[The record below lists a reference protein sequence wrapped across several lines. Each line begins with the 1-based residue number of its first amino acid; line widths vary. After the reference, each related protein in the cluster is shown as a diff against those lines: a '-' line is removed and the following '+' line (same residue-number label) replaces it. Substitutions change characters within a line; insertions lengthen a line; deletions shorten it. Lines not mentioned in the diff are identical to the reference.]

1 MKNRIL
7 FSIVLTVFS
16 VVFTVSAKQEKYT
29 KHTVANGET
38 INTIA
43 QRYKVTPYDI
53 YSLNPDSQ
61 NGIQLNS
68 VLLIPASTS
77 VVVLHASQS
86 AKQSSN
92 PSTHLVQ
99 PKETLYSISKQYGVT
114 IDALKAANGD
124 LLNNGLKI
132 GQNIKIPSG
141 NGQAVAASKPA
152 EPSKV
157 VTPAA
162 SKPAASKPT
171 VVKATPK
178 TETPKGETTYHI
190 IEPKET
196 KYGISKKYGMT
207 IPELERLNP
216 QIVSEFP
223 IGFKLVVS
231 GNAVN
236 QSVVETATRG
246 GAESSVAKPAVE
258 VTKPVAETQKP
269 AVETPTATTPETS
282 STKKYLEEYVVK
294 PKETIPSIANDY
306 GMSEQELISL
316 NPELKRGIKLGM
328 ILRVPKGQRKEPVKK
343 EQGNLLKTIN
353 TNARK
358 QLALLLPF
366 NITKLESDTINSTQ
380 ARLKKDK
387 FLNLTLD
394 FYSGAL
400 MAIDS
405 AKVLG
410 MNVDIKILD
419 SQETKNSSNVA
430 ALVQQN
436 NLQSMD
442 AIVGPFYQ
450 SNVEKLAEL
459 VEPTKTPV
467 ISPLSKEDGKKYSNL
482 YQSMPLPDVL
492 RSSIFNF
499 MKAKGGNIIAVI
511 DNKKGS
517 VKQYIQSFQPDV
529 KIVGL
534 SEKGSFV
541 ADSLKATFQKDKLN
555 YVVLASESTG
565 MILATTNAMLAAQKD
580 YQVQLVILEQ
590 NDTFDFEEISLT
602 RLTKLKLLYPS
613 LSRPN
618 ETDEANQFDAKYK
631 KINKIIPNQ
640 YAIRGFD
647 VTFDTLLRL
656 AQDKTFEE
664 TVQSSPSEQIENK
677 FDYVQ
682 NATYGY
688 SNNGI
693 YILYYD
699 TDLTIKEAL

>member
-1 MKNRIL
+1 MKNRVL
-7 FSIVLTVFS
+7 FSIFITIFS
-16 VVFTVSAKQEKYT
+16 FVYTVSAKQEKYT
-29 KHTVANGET
+29 KHTVAKGET
-38 INTIA
+38 INMIA
-43 QRYKVTPYDI
+43 QKYKVTPYDI

-61 NGIQLNS
+61 NGIQQNS
-68 VLLIPASTS
+68 VLLIPTSAS
-77 VVVLHASQS
+77 VVVINSSQNEPLNNNTDS
-86 AKQSSN
+86 
-92 PSTHLVQ
+92 HLVQ

-114 IDALKAANGD
+114 IDALKTANGD

-132 GQNIKIPSG
+132 GLNIKIPKSG
-141 NGQAVAASKPA
+141 SVQNGAVSKPEEINKVIAPVESKPA
-152 EPSKV
+152 M
-157 VTPAA
+157 
-162 SKPAASKPT
+162 
-171 VVKATPK
+171 VKATPK
-178 TETPKGETTYHI
+178 EETTYHI

-207 IPELERLNP
+207 ILELERLNP

-231 GNAVN
+231 GNAIN
-236 QSVVETATRG
+236 QAVIGTANRGSVGTS
-246 GAESSVAKPAVE
+246 ESELAKQSSEAKPS
-258 VTKPVAETQKP
+258 AEKS
-269 AVETPTATTPETS
+269 TAEKT

-294 PKETIPSIANDY
+294 PKETIYSIANDY
-306 GMSEQELISL
+306 GISEQELISL
-316 NPELKRGIKLGM
+316 NPELKRGIKQGM

-366 NITKLESDTINSTQ
+366 NISKIESDTINSTQ

-430 ALVQQN
+430 TLVQQN
-436 NLQSMD
+436 NLQNMD

-450 SNVEKLAEL
+450 SNIEKLAEL
-459 VEPTKTPV
+459 LEPTKTPV
-467 ISPLSKEDGKKYSNL
+467 ISPLSKEIGKKYTNL
-482 YQSMPLPDVL
+482 YQSMPSAEFL
-492 RSSIFNF
+492 RNSIFDF
-499 MKAKGGNIIAVI
+499 MKAKNGNIIAVI
-511 DNKKGS
+511 DTKKGS
-517 VKQYIQSFQPDV
+517 VKQYIQEMQPNV
-529 KIVGL
+529 RIAGL
-534 SEKGSFV
+534 SEKGTFV
-541 ADSLKATFQKDKLN
+541 ADSLKVLFQKDKLN

-618 ETDEANQFDAKYK
+618 ESDEANQFDVKYK
-631 KINKIIPNQ
+631 KVNKIIPNQ
-640 YAIRGFD
+640 FAIRGFD

-656 AQDKTFEE
+656 SQDNTFEE
-664 TVQSSPSEQIENK
+664 TIQSSPSEQIENK

-688 SNNGI
+688 TNNGI

>member
-1 MKNRIL
+1 MKNRVL
-7 FSIVLTVFS
+7 FSIFITIFS
-16 VVFTVSAKQEKYT
+16 FVYTVSAKQEKYT
-29 KHTVANGET
+29 KHTVAKGET
-38 INTIA
+38 INMIA
-43 QRYKVTPYDI
+43 QKYKVTPYDI

-68 VLLIPASTS
+68 VLLIPTS
-77 VVVLHASQS
+77 ALAVVINSSQNTTQNNNNNTIS
-86 AKQSSN
+86 
-92 PSTHLVQ
+92 HLVQ
-99 PKETLYSISKQYGVT
+99 SKETLYSISKKYGVT
-114 IDALKAANGD
+114 IDALKTANGD

-132 GQNIKIPSG
+132 GLNIKIPKSDSLQ
-141 NGQAVAASKPA
+141 NGAVSKPEEINKVIAPVVSKPA
-152 EPSKV
+152 V
-157 VTPAA
+157 VQ
-162 SKPAASKPT
+162 
-171 VVKATPK
+171 ATPEGK
-178 TETPKGETTYHI
+178 TTYHI

-207 IPELERLNP
+207 VLELEHLNP

-231 GNAVN
+231 GNVINQAVI
-236 QSVVETATRG
+236 ETANRG
-246 GAESSVAKPAVE
+246 SAGTSESELAKQSSVAKPA
-258 VTKPVAETQKP
+258 AEKS
-269 AVETPTATTPETS
+269 TPEKT

-294 PKETIPSIANDY
+294 PKETIYGIANDY
-306 GMSEQELISL
+306 GISEQELISL

-328 ILRVPKGQRKEPVKK
+328 ILRLPKGQRKEPVKK

-366 NITKLESDTINSTQ
+366 NISKIESDTINSTQ

-394 FYSGAL
+394 FYSGVL

-430 ALVQQN
+430 TLVQQN
-436 NLQSMD
+436 NLQNMD

-459 VEPTKTPV
+459 LEPTKTPV
-467 ISPLSKEDGKKYSNL
+467 ISPLSKEIGKKYTNL
-482 YQSMPLPDVL
+482 YQSMPSAEFL
-492 RSSIFNF
+492 RNSIFDF
-499 MKAKGGNIIAVI
+499 MKAKNGNIIAVV
-511 DNKKGS
+511 DTKKGS
-517 VKQYIQSFQPDV
+517 VKQYIQEMQPNV
-529 KIVGL
+529 RIAGL
-534 SEKGSFV
+534 SEKGTFV
-541 ADSLKATFQKDKLN
+541 ADSLKVLFQKDKLN

-618 ETDEANQFDAKYK
+618 ESDEANLFDVKYK
-631 KINKIIPNQ
+631 KVNKIIPNQ

-656 AQDKTFEE
+656 SQDITFEE
-664 TVQSSPSEQIENK
+664 TIQTSPSEQIENK
-677 FDYVQ
+677 FNYVQ

-688 SNNGI
+688 TNNGI

>member
-1 MKNRIL
+1 MKNRVL
-7 FSIVLTVFS
+7 FSIFITIFS
-16 VVFTVSAKQEKYT
+16 FVYTVSAKQEKYT
-29 KHTVANGET
+29 KHTVAKGET
-38 INTIA
+38 INMIA
-43 QRYKVTPYDI
+43 QKYKVTPYDI
-53 YSLNPDSQ
+53 YSLNPNSQ
-61 NGIQLNS
+61 NGIQQNS
-68 VLLIPASTS
+68 VLLIPTSAS
-77 VVVLHASQS
+77 VVVINSSQNAPLNNNTDS
-86 AKQSSN
+86 
-92 PSTHLVQ
+92 HLVQ

-114 IDALKAANGD
+114 IDALKTANGD

-132 GQNIKIPSG
+132 GLNIKIPKSVG
-141 NGQAVAASKPA
+141 VQNVAFSKPEEINKVIAPVESKPA
-152 EPSKV
+152 V
-157 VTPAA
+157 VN
-162 SKPAASKPT
+162 
-171 VVKATPK
+171 ATA
-178 TETPKGETTYHI
+178 KGETTYHI

-207 IPELERLNP
+207 ILELERLNP

-231 GNAVN
+231 GNAIN
-236 QSVVETATRG
+236 QAVIETATRRSAG
-246 GAESSVAKPAVE
+246 NSESELAKQSSVAKPS
-258 VTKPVAETQKP
+258 AEKSIAEKT
-269 AVETPTATTPETS
+269 

-294 PKETIPSIANDY
+294 PKETIYSIANDY
-306 GMSEQELISL
+306 GISEQELISL
-316 NPELKRGIKLGM
+316 NPELKRGIKQGM

-366 NITKLESDTINSTQ
+366 NISKIESDTINSTQ

-430 ALVQQN
+430 NLVQQN
-436 NLQSMD
+436 NLQNMD

-459 VEPTKTPV
+459 LEPTKTPV
-467 ISPLSKEDGKKYSNL
+467 ISPLSKEIGKKYTNL
-482 YQSMPLPDVL
+482 YQSMPSAEFL
-492 RSSIFNF
+492 RNSIFDF
-499 MKAKGGNIIAVI
+499 MKAKNGNIIAVV
-511 DNKKGS
+511 DTKKGS
-517 VKQYIQSFQPDV
+517 VKQYIQEMQPNV
-529 KIVGL
+529 RIAGL
-534 SEKGSFV
+534 SEKGTFV
-541 ADSLKATFQKDKLN
+541 ADSLKVLFQKDKLN

-565 MILATTNAMLAAQKD
+565 MILAATNAMLAAQKD

-618 ETDEANQFDAKYK
+618 ESDEANQFDVKYK
-631 KINKIIPNQ
+631 KVNKIIPNQ

-647 VTFDTLLRL
+647 VMFDTLLRL
-656 AQDKTFEE
+656 SQDNTFEE
-664 TVQSSPSEQIENK
+664 TIQSSPSEQIENK

-688 SNNGI
+688 TNNGI

>member
-1 MKNRIL
+1 MKNRVL
-7 FSIVLTVFS
+7 FSIFITIFS
-16 VVFTVSAKQEKYT
+16 FVFTVSAKQEKYT
-29 KHTVANGET
+29 KHTVAIGET
-38 INTIA
+38 INMIA
-43 QRYKVTPYDI
+43 QKYKVTPYDI

-61 NGIQLNS
+61 NGIQQNS
-68 VLLIPASTS
+68 VLLIPTSASAVIINS
-77 VVVLHASQS
+77 SQNVPQNNNADS
-86 AKQSSN
+86 
-92 PSTHLVQ
+92 HLVQ

-114 IDALKAANGD
+114 IDALKTANGD

-132 GQNIKIPSG
+132 GQNIKIPTSG
-141 NGQAVAASKPA
+141 SLQNGTVSKPEEIKKVIAPVESKPA
-152 EPSKV
+152 
-157 VTPAA
+157 
-162 SKPAASKPT
+162 
-171 VVKATPK
+171 VVKP
-178 TETPKGETTYHI
+178 TPKGETTYHI
-190 IEPKET
+190 IQPKET

-207 IPELERLNP
+207 ILELERLNP

-231 GNAVN
+231 GNAIN
-236 QSVVETATRG
+236 QAVIETANRG
-246 GAESSVAKPAVE
+246 SAGTSESELAKQSSVAKPAAEKSTVE
-258 VTKPVAETQKP
+258 KT
-269 AVETPTATTPETS
+269 

-294 PKETIPSIANDY
+294 PNETINSIANDY
-306 GMSEQELISL
+306 GISEQELISL
-316 NPELKRGIKLGM
+316 NPELKRGIKQGM

-366 NITKLESDTINSTQ
+366 NISKIESDTINSTQ

-430 ALVQQN
+430 TLVQQN
-436 NLQSMD
+436 NLQNMD

-459 VEPTKTPV
+459 LEPTKTPV
-467 ISPLSKEDGKKYSNL
+467 ISPLSKEIGKKYTNL
-482 YQSMPLPDVL
+482 YQSMPSVEFL
-492 RSSIFNF
+492 RNSIFDF
-499 MKAKGGNIIAVI
+499 MKAKNGNIIAVV
-511 DNKKGS
+511 DTKKGS
-517 VKQYIQSFQPDV
+517 VKQYIQEMQPNV
-529 KIVGL
+529 RIAGL
-534 SEKGSFV
+534 SEKGTFV
-541 ADSLKATFQKDKLN
+541 ADSLKVLFQKDKLN

-618 ETDEANQFDAKYK
+618 ESDEANQFDVKYK
-631 KINKIIPNQ
+631 KVNKIIPNQ

-656 AQDKTFEE
+656 SQDNTFEE
-664 TVQSSPSEQIENK
+664 TIQTSPSEQIENK

-688 SNNGI
+688 TNNGI

>member
-1 MKNRIL
+1 MKNRVL
-7 FSIVLTVFS
+7 FSIFITIFS
-16 VVFTVSAKQEKYT
+16 FVFTVSAKQEKYT
-29 KHTVANGET
+29 KHTVAKGET
-38 INTIA
+38 INMIA
-43 QRYKVTPYDI
+43 QKYKVTPYDI

-61 NGIQLNS
+61 NGIQQNS
-68 VLLIPASTS
+68 VLLIPTSAS
-77 VVVLHASQS
+77 VVVINSSQNAPQNNNTIS
-86 AKQSSN
+86 
-92 PSTHLVQ
+92 HLVQ

-114 IDALKAANGD
+114 IDALNTANGD

-132 GQNIKIPSG
+132 GLNIKIPTSG
-141 NGQAVAASKPA
+141 SVQNVAVSKPEEIKKVIAPVVSKPA
-152 EPSKV
+152 
-157 VTPAA
+157 
-162 SKPAASKPT
+162 
-171 VVKATPK
+171 VVKATPEGK
-178 TETPKGETTYHI
+178 TTYHI

-207 IPELERLNP
+207 VVELERLNP

-231 GNAVN
+231 GNAIN
-236 QSVVETATRG
+236 QAVIENATRDSAG
-246 GAESSVAKPAVE
+246 TSDSELAKQSSEVKPAAEKSTVE
-258 VTKPVAETQKP
+258 KI
-269 AVETPTATTPETS
+269 

-294 PKETIPSIANDY
+294 PKETIYGIANDY
-306 GMSEQELISL
+306 GISEQELISL
-316 NPELKRGIKLGM
+316 NPELKRGIKQGM

-366 NITKLESDTINSTQ
+366 NISKIESDTINSTQ

-436 NLQSMD
+436 NLQNMD

-459 VEPTKTPV
+459 LEPTKTPV
-467 ISPLSKEDGKKYSNL
+467 ISPLSKEIGKKYTNL
-482 YQSMPLPDVL
+482 YQSMPSAEFL
-492 RSSIFNF
+492 RNSIFDF
-499 MKAKGGNIIAVI
+499 MKAKNGNIIAVV
-511 DNKKGS
+511 DTKKGS
-517 VKQYIQSFQPDV
+517 VKQYIQEMQPNV
-529 KIVGL
+529 RIAGL
-534 SEKGSFV
+534 SEKGTFV
-541 ADSLKATFQKDKLN
+541 ADSLKVLFQKDKLN

-565 MILATTNAMLAAQKD
+565 MILAATNAMLAAQKD

-618 ETDEANQFDAKYK
+618 ESDEANQFDVKYK
-631 KINKIIPNQ
+631 KVNKIIPNQ

-656 AQDKTFEE
+656 SQDNTFEE
-664 TVQSSPSEQIENK
+664 TIQTSPSEQIENK

-688 SNNGI
+688 TNNGI

>member
-7 FSIVLTVFS
+7 FSIFLTIFS
-16 VVFTVSAKQEKYT
+16 FVFTVSAKQEKYT
-29 KHTVANGET
+29 KHTVAKGET
-38 INTIA
+38 INMIA
-43 QRYKVTPYDI
+43 QKYKVTPYDI

-68 VLLIPASTS
+68 VLLIPSSAS
-77 VVVLHASQS
+77 VVVIHSSQN
-86 AKQSSN
+86 KPQSNNSN
-92 PSTHLVQ
+92 SHLVQ

-114 IDALKAANGD
+114 VDAIKAANGD
-124 LLNNGLKI
+124 LLSNGLKI
-132 GQNIKIPSG
+132 GQNIKIPASG
-141 NGQAVAASKPA
+141 SGQNVAVSKSAEAPKVVAPVVSKP
-152 EPSKV
+152 V
-157 VTPAA
+157 
-162 SKPAASKPT
+162 
-171 VVKATPK
+171 VVKVIPK
-178 TETPKGETTYHI
+178 VETPKGETTYHI

-236 QSVVETATRG
+236 QAVVETSTRG
-246 GAESSVAKPAVE
+246 GAGTSDSELAKQSSGAKPAVE
-258 VTKPVAETQKP
+258 VTKPS
-269 AVETPTATTPETS
+269 VETVAPAPS

-294 PKETIPSIANDY
+294 PKETITTIANDY

-366 NITKLESDTINSTQ
+366 NISKIESDTINSTQ

-394 FYSGAL
+394 FYSGVL

-410 MNVDIKILD
+410 MNFDIKILD

-450 SNVEKLAEL
+450 TNVEKLAEL
-459 VEPTKTPV
+459 LEPTKTPV
-467 ISPLSKEDGKKYSNL
+467 ISPLSKDVGKKYANL
-482 YQSMPLPDVL
+482 YQSMPSTEFL
-492 RSSIFNF
+492 RSSIFDF
-499 MKAKGGNIIAVI
+499 MKAKSGNIIAVV

-517 VKQYIQSFQPDV
+517 VKQYIQEMQPDV
-529 KIVGL
+529 RIAGL
-534 SEKGSFV
+534 SAKGTFV
-541 ADSLKATFQKDKLN
+541 ADSLRVLFQKDRLN

-565 MILATTNAMLAAQKD
+565 MILATTSAMLNAQKE

-590 NDTFDFEEISLT
+590 NDTFDFDEISLT

-631 KINKIIPNQ
+631 KINKITPNQ

-656 AQDKTFEE
+656 SQEATFEE
-664 TVQSSPSEQIENK
+664 TIQVSPSEQIENK

-693 YILYYD
+693 YFLYYD
-699 TDLTIKEAL
+699 SDLTIKEAL

>member
-1 MKNRIL
+1 MKNRVL
-7 FSIVLTVFS
+7 FSIFITIFS
-16 VVFTVSAKQEKYT
+16 FVFTVSAKQEKYT
-29 KHTVANGET
+29 KHTVAKGET
-38 INTIA
+38 INMIA
-43 QRYKVTPYDI
+43 QKYKVTPYDI

-61 NGIQLNS
+61 NGIQQNS
-68 VLLIPASTS
+68 VLLIPTSAS
-77 VVVLHASQS
+77 VVVINSSQNAPQNNNTIS
-86 AKQSSN
+86 
-92 PSTHLVQ
+92 HLVQ

-114 IDALKAANGD
+114 IDALNTANGD

-132 GQNIKIPSG
+132 GLNIKIPTSG
-141 NGQAVAASKPA
+141 SVQNVAVSKPEEIKKVIAPVVSKPA
-152 EPSKV
+152 
-157 VTPAA
+157 
-162 SKPAASKPT
+162 
-171 VVKATPK
+171 VVKATPEGK
-178 TETPKGETTYHI
+178 TTYHI

-207 IPELERLNP
+207 VVELERLNP

-231 GNAVN
+231 GNAIN
-236 QSVVETATRG
+236 QAVIETATRDSAG
-246 GAESSVAKPAVE
+246 TSESELAKQSSEAKPS
-258 VTKPVAETQKP
+258 AEKS
-269 AVETPTATTPETS
+269 TAEKT

-294 PKETIPSIANDY
+294 PKETIYGIANDY
-306 GMSEQELISL
+306 GISEQELISL
-316 NPELKRGIKLGM
+316 NPELKRGIKQGM
-328 ILRVPKGQRKEPVKK
+328 ILRAPKGQRKEPVKK

-366 NITKLESDTINSTQ
+366 NISKIESDTINSTQ

-410 MNVDIKILD
+410 MNIDIKILD

-436 NLQSMD
+436 NLQDMD

-459 VEPTKTPV
+459 LEPIKTPV
-467 ISPLSKEDGKKYSNL
+467 ISPLSKEIGKKYANI
-482 YQSMPLPDVL
+482 YQSMPSAEFL
-492 RSSIFNF
+492 RNSIFDF
-499 MKAKGGNIIAVI
+499 MKAKNGNIIAVV
-511 DNKKGS
+511 DTKKGS
-517 VKQYIQSFQPDV
+517 VKQYIQEMQPNV
-529 KIVGL
+529 RIAGL
-534 SEKGSFV
+534 SEKGTFV
-541 ADSLKATFQKDKLN
+541 ADSLKVLFQKDKLN

-565 MILATTNAMLAAQKD
+565 MILAATNAMLAAQKD

-618 ETDEANQFDAKYK
+618 ESEEANQFDVKYK
-631 KINKIIPNQ
+631 KVNKIIPNQ

-656 AQDKTFEE
+656 SQDNTFEE
-664 TVQSSPSEQIENK
+664 TIKTSPSEQIENK

-688 SNNGI
+688 TNNGI

>member
-1 MKNRIL
+1 MKNRVL
-7 FSIVLTVFS
+7 FSIFITIFS
-16 VVFTVSAKQEKYT
+16 FVYTVSAKQEKYT
-29 KHTVANGET
+29 KHTVAKGET
-38 INTIA
+38 INMIA
-43 QRYKVTPYDI
+43 QKYKVTPYDI

-61 NGIQLNS
+61 NGIQQNS
-68 VLLIPASTS
+68 VLLIPTSAS
-77 VVVLHASQS
+77 VVVINSSQNAPQNNNTDS
-86 AKQSSN
+86 
-92 PSTHLVQ
+92 HLVQ

-114 IDALKAANGD
+114 IDALKTANGD

-132 GQNIKIPSG
+132 GLNIKIPKSVG
-141 NGQAVAASKPA
+141 VQNVAVSKPEEINKVIAPVVSKPA
-152 EPSKV
+152 
-157 VTPAA
+157 
-162 SKPAASKPT
+162 
-171 VVKATPK
+171 VVKA
-178 TETPKGETTYHI
+178 TPKGETTYHI

-196 KYGISKKYGMT
+196 KYGISKMYGMT
-207 IPELERLNP
+207 ILELERLNP

-231 GNAVN
+231 GNAIN
-236 QSVVETATRG
+236 QAVIGTANLGSAGTI
-246 GAESSVAKPAVE
+246 ESELAKQSSEAKPSTE
-258 VTKPVAETQKP
+258 KSTAEKT
-269 AVETPTATTPETS
+269 

-294 PKETIPSIANDY
+294 PKETIYGIANDY
-306 GMSEQELISL
+306 GISEQELISL
-316 NPELKRGIKLGM
+316 NPELKRGIKQGM

-366 NITKLESDTINSTQ
+366 NISKIESDTINSTQ

-410 MNVDIKILD
+410 MNIDIKILD

-436 NLQSMD
+436 NLQNMD

-459 VEPTKTPV
+459 LESTKTPV
-467 ISPLSKEDGKKYSNL
+467 ISPLSKEIGKKYTNL
-482 YQSMPLPDVL
+482 YQSMPSAEFL
-492 RSSIFNF
+492 RNSIFDF
-499 MKAKGGNIIAVI
+499 MKAKNGNIIAVV
-511 DNKKGS
+511 DTKKGS
-517 VKQYIQSFQPDV
+517 VKQYIQEMQPNV
-529 KIVGL
+529 RIAGL
-534 SEKGSFV
+534 SEKGTFV
-541 ADSLKATFQKDKLN
+541 ADSLKVLFQKDKLN

-618 ETDEANQFDAKYK
+618 ESDEANQFDVKYK

-656 AQDKTFEE
+656 SQDNTFEE
-664 TVQSSPSEQIENK
+664 TIQTSPSEQIENK

-688 SNNGI
+688 TNNGI

>member
-1 MKNRIL
+1 MKNRVL
-7 FSIVLTVFS
+7 FSIFITIFCF
-16 VVFTVSAKQEKYT
+16 VFTVSAKQEKYT
-29 KHTVANGET
+29 KHTVAKGET
-38 INTIA
+38 INMIA
-43 QRYKVTPYDI
+43 QKYKVTPYDI

-61 NGIQLNS
+61 NGIQQNS
-68 VLLIPASTS
+68 VLLIPTSAS
-77 VVVLHASQS
+77 VVVINSSQNTTQNNNTIS
-86 AKQSSN
+86 
-92 PSTHLVQ
+92 HLVQ
-99 PKETLYSISKQYGVT
+99 SKETLYSISKQYGVT
-114 IDALKAANGD
+114 IDALKTANGD

-132 GQNIKIPSG
+132 GLNIKIPKSDSVQ
-141 NGQAVAASKPA
+141 NVAVSKPKEINKVIAPVVSKPA
-152 EPSKV
+152 
-157 VTPAA
+157 
-162 SKPAASKPT
+162 
-171 VVKATPK
+171 VVKATS
-178 TETPKGETTYHI
+178 EGETIYHI
-190 IEPKET
+190 IAPKET

-207 IPELERLNP
+207 ILELERLNP

-231 GNAVN
+231 RNAIN
-236 QSVVETATRG
+236 QAAIETATLG
-246 GAESSVAKPAVE
+246 SAGTSESELAKQLSVAKPSAEKSTVE
-258 VTKPVAETQKP
+258 KT
-269 AVETPTATTPETS
+269 

-294 PKETIPSIANDY
+294 PKETIYSIANDY
-306 GMSEQELISL
+306 GISEQELISL
-316 NPELKRGIKLGM
+316 NPELKRGIKQGM

-366 NITKLESDTINSTQ
+366 NISKIESDTINSTQ

-410 MNVDIKILD
+410 MNIDVKILD

-430 ALVQQN
+430 TLVQQN
-436 NLQSMD
+436 NLQNMD

-459 VEPTKTPV
+459 LESTKTPV
-467 ISPLSKEDGKKYSNL
+467 ISPLSKEIGKKYANL
-482 YQSMPLPDVL
+482 YQSMPSAEFL
-492 RSSIFNF
+492 RNSIFDF
-499 MKAKGGNIIAVI
+499 MKAKNGNIIAVV
-511 DNKKGS
+511 DTKKGS
-517 VKQYIQSFQPDV
+517 VKQYIQEMQPNV
-529 KIVGL
+529 RIAGL
-534 SEKGSFV
+534 SEKGTFV
-541 ADSLKATFQKDKLN
+541 ADSLKVLFQKDKLN

-618 ETDEANQFDAKYK
+618 ESDEANQFDVKYK
-631 KINKIIPNQ
+631 KVNKIIPNQ

-656 AQDKTFEE
+656 SQDNTFEE
-664 TVQSSPSEQIENK
+664 TIQTSPSEQIENK

-688 SNNGI
+688 TNNGI

>member
-16 VVFTVSAKQEKYT
+16 FVFTVAAKQEKYI
-29 KHTVANGET
+29 KHTVVKGET
-38 INTIA
+38 ITMIA
-43 QRYKVTPYDI
+43 QKYKVTPYDI
-53 YSLNPDSQ
+53 YKLNPDSQ
-61 NGIQLNS
+61 NGIQLDS
-68 VLLIPASTS
+68 VLLIPPTGEVVAAPAPKSTPS
-77 VVVLHASQS
+77 TPQNT
-86 AKQSSN
+86 N
-92 PSTHLVQ
+92 PTTHLVQ
-99 PKETLYSISKQYGVT
+99 PKETMYSLSKQYNIT
-114 IDALKAANGD
+114 IDELKAANGD
-124 LLNNGLKI
+124 LLKDGLKI
-132 GQNIKIPSG
+132 GQNIKIPASG
-141 NGQAVAASKPA
+141 SGQSVVVAKPV
-152 EPSKV
+152 EV
-157 VTPAA
+157 E
-162 SKPAASKPT
+162 KP
-171 VVKATPK
+171 VVK
-178 TETPKGETTYHI
+178 ETPKVVAPKAEPKPVIAPAGTTYHI

-207 IPELERLNP
+207 IAELERLNP
-216 QIVSEFP
+216 QIANDFP
-223 IGFKLVVS
+223 IGLKIVVS
-231 GNAVN
+231 GNAP
-236 QSVVETATRG
+236 A
-246 GAESSVAKPAVE
+246 PAVAE
-258 VTKPVAETQKP
+258 PTKKLVAEAPVVTNT
-269 AVETPTATTPETS
+269 ESTS

-294 PKETIPSIANDY
+294 PKETVASIAADY
-306 GMSEQELISL
+306 GISEKELISL
-316 NPELKRGIKLGM
+316 NPELKKGVKLGM
-328 ILRVPKGQRKEPVKK
+328 ILRVPKGQRKEPVRK
-343 EQGNLLKTIN
+343 EQGNLSKSIN

-358 QLALLLPF
+358 QLALLFPF
-366 NITKLESDTINSTQ
+366 NISKLESDTINSTQ

-394 FYSGAL
+394 FYAGAL

-410 MNVDIKILD
+410 LNVDIKILD

-436 NLQSMD
+436 NLQTMD

-459 VEPTKTPV
+459 VQSTKTPV
-467 ISPLSKEDGKKYSNL
+467 ISPLSKEDGKKYANL
-482 YQSMPLPDVL
+482 YQSMPLNDVL
-492 RSSIFNF
+492 RSSIFNY
-499 MKAKGGNIIAVI
+499 MRSKGGNIVAVV

-517 VKQYIQSFQPDV
+517 IKQYIQTAQTAV

-534 SEKGSFV
+534 SEKGTVV
-541 ADSLKATFQKDKLN
+541 ADSLKAVFQKDKLN

-565 MILATTNAMLAAQKD
+565 MILATTSAMLAAQKD
-580 YQVQLVILEQ
+580 YQVQLVILEP
-590 NDTFDFEEISLT
+590 NETLDFEEISLT

-618 ETDEANQFDAKYK
+618 ESDEANQFDAKYK
-631 KINKIIPNQ
+631 KINKILPNQ

-656 AQDKTFEE
+656 SQDKTFEE
-664 TVQSSPSEQIENK
+664 TVQASSSEQIENK
-677 FDYVQ
+677 FEYVA

>member
-1 MKNRIL
+1 MKNRVL
-7 FSIVLTVFS
+7 FSIFITIFS
-16 VVFTVSAKQEKYT
+16 FVYTVSAKQEKYT
-29 KHTVANGET
+29 KHTVAKGET
-38 INTIA
+38 INMIA
-43 QRYKVTPYDI
+43 QKYKVTPYDI

-61 NGIQLNS
+61 NGIQQNS
-68 VLLIPASTS
+68 VLLIPTSAS
-77 VVVLHASQS
+77 VVVINSSQNAPLNNNTDS
-86 AKQSSN
+86 
-92 PSTHLVQ
+92 HLVQ

-114 IDALKAANGD
+114 IDALKTANGD

-132 GQNIKIPSG
+132 GLNIKIPKSVG
-141 NGQAVAASKPA
+141 VQNVAVSKPEEINKVIATVESKPA
-152 EPSKV
+152 
-157 VTPAA
+157 
-162 SKPAASKPT
+162 
-171 VVKATPK
+171 VVKP
-178 TETPKGETTYHI
+178 TPKGETTYHI
-190 IEPKET
+190 IQPKET

-207 IPELERLNP
+207 ILELERLNP

-231 GNAVN
+231 GNAIKQAVIGTAN
-236 QSVVETATRG
+236 LGSVGTSESELAKQSSE
-246 GAESSVAKPAVE
+246 AKPS
-258 VTKPVAETQKP
+258 AEKSIAEKT
-269 AVETPTATTPETS
+269 

-294 PKETIPSIANDY
+294 PKETIYSIANDY
-306 GMSEQELISL
+306 GISEQELISL
-316 NPELKRGIKLGM
+316 NPELKRGIKQGM

-366 NITKLESDTINSTQ
+366 NISKIESDTINSTQ

-430 ALVQQN
+430 TLVQQN
-436 NLQSMD
+436 NLQNMD

-459 VEPTKTPV
+459 LEPTKTPV
-467 ISPLSKEDGKKYSNL
+467 ISPLSKEIGKKYTNL
-482 YQSMPLPDVL
+482 YQSMPSAEFL
-492 RSSIFNF
+492 RNSIFDF
-499 MKAKGGNIIAVI
+499 MKAKNGNIIAVV
-511 DNKKGS
+511 DTKKGS
-517 VKQYIQSFQPDV
+517 VKQYIQEMQPNV
-529 KIVGL
+529 RIAGL
-534 SEKGSFV
+534 SEKGIFV
-541 ADSLKATFQKDKLN
+541 ADSLKVLFQKDKLN

-618 ETDEANQFDAKYK
+618 ESDEANQFDVKYK
-631 KINKIIPNQ
+631 KVNKIIPNQ

-656 AQDKTFEE
+656 SQDNTFEE
-664 TVQSSPSEQIENK
+664 TIQSSPSEQIENK

-688 SNNGI
+688 TNNGI

>member
-1 MKNRIL
+1 MKNRIF
-7 FSIVLTVFS
+7 FSIFITIFS
-16 VVFTVSAKQEKYT
+16 FVYTVSAKQEKYT
-29 KHTVANGET
+29 KHIVAKGET
-38 INTIA
+38 INMIA
-43 QRYKVTPYDI
+43 QKYKVTPYDI

-61 NGIQLNS
+61 NGIQQDS
-68 VLLIPASTS
+68 VLLIPTSTS
-77 VVVLHASQS
+77 VVVIHSSQNAPQNNNTIS
-86 AKQSSN
+86 
-92 PSTHLVQ
+92 HLVQ

-114 IDALKAANGD
+114 IDALKTANGD

-132 GQNIKIPSG
+132 GLNIKIPSSG
-141 NGQAVAASKPA
+141 SLQNVAVSKP
-152 EPSKV
+152 EETKKV
-157 VTPAA
+157 IAPVV
-162 SKPAASKPT
+162 SKPS
-171 VVKATPK
+171 VVKATPEGK
-178 TETPKGETTYHI
+178 TTYHI

-207 IPELERLNP
+207 VVELERLNP

-231 GNAVN
+231 GNAIN
-236 QSVVETATRG
+236 QAVKETATRDSAG
-246 GAESSVAKPAVE
+246 TSESELAKQSSEAKPS
-258 VTKPVAETQKP
+258 AEKS
-269 AVETPTATTPETS
+269 TAEKT

-294 PKETIPSIANDY
+294 PKETIYGIANDY
-306 GMSEQELISL
+306 GISEQELISL
-316 NPELKRGIKLGM
+316 NPELKRGIKQGM

-343 EQGNLLKTIN
+343 EQVNLLKTIN

-366 NITKLESDTINSTQ
+366 NILKIESDTINSTQ

-410 MNVDIKILD
+410 MNIDVKILD

-436 NLQSMD
+436 NLQNMD
-442 AIVGPFYQ
+442 AIIGPFYQ

-459 VEPTKTPV
+459 LEPTKTPV
-467 ISPLSKEDGKKYSNL
+467 ISPLSKEIGKKYTNL
-482 YQSMPLPDVL
+482 YQSMPSAEFL
-492 RSSIFNF
+492 RNSIFDF
-499 MKAKGGNIIAVI
+499 MKAKNGNIIAVV
-511 DNKKGS
+511 DTKKGS
-517 VKQYIQSFQPDV
+517 VKQYIQEMQPNV
-529 KIVGL
+529 RIAGL
-534 SEKGSFV
+534 SEKGTFV
-541 ADSLKATFQKDKLN
+541 ADSLKVLFQKDKLN

-565 MILATTNAMLAAQKD
+565 MILATTNTMLAAQKD

-618 ETDEANQFDAKYK
+618 ESEEANQFDVKYK
-631 KINKIIPNQ
+631 KVNKIIPNQ

-656 AQDKTFEE
+656 SQDNTFEK
-664 TVQSSPSEQIENK
+664 TIQTSPSEQIENK

-682 NATYGY
+682 NATYGFT
-688 SNNGI
+688 NNGI

>member
-7 FSIVLTVFS
+7 FSIFLTMFS
-16 VVFTVSAKQEKYT
+16 FVFTVAAKQEKYT
-29 KHTVANGET
+29 KHTVAKGET
-38 INTIA
+38 INSIA
-43 QRYKVTPYDI
+43 QKYKVTPYDI

-68 VLLIPASTS
+68 VLLIPAATP
-77 VVVLHASQS
+77 VVVMPSSKNSVQS
-86 AKQSSN
+86 DN
-92 PSTHLVQ
+92 PNTHLVQ
-99 PKETLYSISKQYGVT
+99 PKETLYSISKQYRVT
-114 IDALKAANGD
+114 IDAIKAANGD

-132 GQNIKIPSG
+132 GQNIKIPASG
-141 NGQAVAASKPA
+141 DGQNVVASKP
-152 EPSKV
+152 V
-157 VTPAA
+157 
-162 SKPAASKPT
+162 
-171 VVKATPK
+171 
-178 TETPKGETTYHI
+178 ETPKVVAPAAPKPVVPKPAVVKITPKVETPKAETTYHI

-207 IPELERLNP
+207 ITELERLNP

-231 GNAVN
+231 GNTPSTAV
-236 QSVVETATRG
+236 AD
-246 GAESSVAKPAVE
+246 KPAAEIVKPWVE
-258 VTKPVAETQKP
+258 ANAAP
-269 AVETPTATTPETS
+269 TS

-294 PKETIPSIANDY
+294 PKETISTIANDY

-343 EQGNLLKTIN
+343 GQGNLLKTIN

-366 NITKLESDTINSTQ
+366 NISKIESDTINSTQ

-394 FYSGAL
+394 FYSGVL

-410 MNVDIKILD
+410 MNLDIKILD
-419 SQETKNSSNVA
+419 SGETKNASNVA
-430 ALVQQN
+430 ELAQKN
-436 NLQSMD
+436 NLKSMD
-442 AIVGPFYQ
+442 AIIGPFYQ
-450 SNVEKLAEL
+450 ANVEKLAEL

-467 ISPLSKEDGKKYSNL
+467 ISPLSKDIGKKYSNL
-482 YQSMPLPDVL
+482 YQSMPSAELL
-492 RSSIFNF
+492 RSSIFDF
-499 MKAKGGNIIAVI
+499 MKAKNGNIIAVI

-517 VKQYIQSFQPDV
+517 VKQYIHDMQPNV
-529 KIVGL
+529 RIAGL
-534 SEKGSFV
+534 SDKGTFV
-541 ADSLKATFQKDKLN
+541 ADSLKALFQKDKLN

-565 MILATTNAMLAAQKD
+565 MILATTSAMLAAQKD
-580 YQVQLVILEQ
+580 YQVQLVIMEQ

-602 RLTKLKLLYPS
+602 RLTKLNLLFPS

-618 ETDEANQFDAKYK
+618 ETDEANQFDVKYK

-647 VTFDTLLRL
+647 VTFDILIRL
-656 AQDKTFEE
+656 SQDKTFEE
-664 TVQSSPSEQIENK
+664 TIQATPTEQIENK

>member
-7 FSIVLTVFS
+7 FSIFLTMFS
-16 VVFTVSAKQEKYT
+16 FVFTVSAKQEKYT
-29 KHTVANGET
+29 KHTVAKGET
-38 INTIA
+38 INMIA
-43 QRYKVTPYDI
+43 QKYKVTPYDI

-68 VLLIPASTS
+68 VLLIPASAS
-77 VVVLHASQS
+77 VVVIHSSQN
-86 AKQSSN
+86 ATQTSN
-92 PSTHLVQ
+92 PNSHLVQ

-132 GQNIKIPSG
+132 GQNIKIPTSG
-141 NGQAVAASKPA
+141 SGQNVAASKPV
-152 EPSKV
+152 ETPKV
-157 VTPAA
+157 VAPVV
-162 SKPAASKPT
+162 SKPA
-171 VVKATPK
+171 VVKAAPK
-178 TETPKGETTYHI
+178 VEAPKGETTYHI

-216 QIVSEFP
+216 AIVNDFP

-231 GNAVN
+231 GNVVN
-236 QSVVETATRG
+236 QAVLET
-246 GAESSVAKPAVE
+246 P
-258 VTKPVAETQKP
+258 KP
-269 AVETPTATTPETS
+269 AVETPKPVAETATAETT

-294 PKETIPSIANDY
+294 PKETIATIANDY
-306 GMSEQELISL
+306 GISEQELISL

-366 NITKLESDTINSTQ
+366 NISKIESDTINSTQ

-430 ALVQQN
+430 TLVQQN

-459 VEPTKTPV
+459 LEPTKTPV
-467 ISPLSKEDGKKYSNL
+467 ISPLSKESGKKYTNL
-482 YQSMPLPDVL
+482 YQSMPSAELL
-492 RSSIFNF
+492 RSSIFDF
-499 MKAKGGNIIAVI
+499 MKAKSGNIIAVV

-517 VKQYIQSFQPDV
+517 VKQYIQEMQPNV
-529 KIVGL
+529 RIAGL
-534 SEKGSFV
+534 SPKGTFV
-541 ADSLKATFQKDKLN
+541 ADSLKVLFQKDKLN

-565 MILATTNAMLAAQKD
+565 MILATTSAMLAAQKE

-656 AQDKTFEE
+656 SQDKTFEE
-664 TVQSSPSEQIENK
+664 TIQVSPSEQIENK

>member
-1 MKNRIL
+1 MKNRVL
-7 FSIVLTVFS
+7 FSIFITIFS
-16 VVFTVSAKQEKYT
+16 FVFTVYAKQEKYT
-29 KHTVANGET
+29 KHTVAIGET
-38 INTIA
+38 INMIA
-43 QRYKVTPYDI
+43 QKYKVTPYDI

-61 NGIQLNS
+61 NGIQQNS
-68 VLLIPASTS
+68 VLLIPTSASAVIINS
-77 VVVLHASQS
+77 SQNVPQNNNADS
-86 AKQSSN
+86 
-92 PSTHLVQ
+92 HLVQ

-114 IDALKAANGD
+114 IDALKTANGD

-132 GQNIKIPSG
+132 GQNIKIPTSG
-141 NGQAVAASKPA
+141 SLQNVAVSKPEEIKKVIAPVVSKPA
-152 EPSKV
+152 V
-157 VTPAA
+157 VNA
-162 SKPAASKPT
+162 
-171 VVKATPK
+171 
-178 TETPKGETTYHI
+178 TPKGETTYHI
-190 IEPKET
+190 IESKET

-207 IPELERLNP
+207 ILELERLNP

-231 GNAVN
+231 RNAIN
-236 QSVVETATRG
+236 QAAIETATLG
-246 GAESSVAKPAVE
+246 SAGTSDSELANKSSVAKPSAEKSTVE
-258 VTKPVAETQKP
+258 KT
-269 AVETPTATTPETS
+269 

-294 PKETIPSIANDY
+294 PNETIYSIANDY
-306 GMSEQELISL
+306 GISEQELISL
-316 NPELKRGIKLGM
+316 NPELKRGIKQGM

-366 NITKLESDTINSTQ
+366 NISKIESDTINSTQ

-410 MNVDIKILD
+410 MNIDVKILD

-430 ALVQQN
+430 TLVQQN
-436 NLQSMD
+436 NLQNMD

-459 VEPTKTPV
+459 LEPTKTPV
-467 ISPLSKEDGKKYSNL
+467 ISPLSKEIGKKYTNL
-482 YQSMPLPDVL
+482 YQSMPSAEFL
-492 RSSIFNF
+492 RNSIFDF
-499 MKAKGGNIIAVI
+499 MKAKNGNIIAVV
-511 DNKKGS
+511 DTKKGS
-517 VKQYIQSFQPDV
+517 VKQYIQEMQPNV
-529 KIVGL
+529 RIAGL
-534 SEKGSFV
+534 SEKGTFV
-541 ADSLKATFQKDKLN
+541 ADSLKVLFQKDKLN

-565 MILATTNAMLAAQKD
+565 MILATTNAMLAAQKE

-618 ETDEANQFDAKYK
+618 ESDEASQFDVKYK
-631 KINKIIPNQ
+631 KVNKIIPNQ

-656 AQDKTFEE
+656 SQDNTFEE
-664 TVQSSPSEQIENK
+664 TIQTSPSEQIENK

-688 SNNGI
+688 TNNGI

>member
-7 FSIVLTVFS
+7 FSIFLTLFS
-16 VVFTVSAKQEKYT
+16 FVFTVSAKQEKYT
-29 KHTVANGET
+29 KHTVAKGET
-38 INTIA
+38 INMIA
-43 QRYKVTPYDI
+43 QKYKVTPYDI

-68 VLLIPASTS
+68 VLLIPSSAS
-77 VVVLHASQS
+77 VVVIDSSQAVTQRS
-86 AKQSSN
+86 SSN
-92 PSTHLVQ
+92 THLVQ
-99 PKETLYSISKQYGVT
+99 PKETLYSISKQYKVT
-114 IDALKAANGD
+114 VDAIKAANGD
-124 LLNNGLKI
+124 LLNDGLKI
-132 GQNIKIPSG
+132 GQNIKIPASDSG
-141 NGQAVAASKPA
+141 QNVAVSKPA
-152 EPSKV
+152 EAPKV
-157 VTPAA
+157 AA
-162 SKPAASKPT
+162 PLVSKPV
-171 VVKATPK
+171 VVKALPK
-178 TETPKGETTYHI
+178 VETPKGETTFHI
-190 IEPKET
+190 IEPLET

-216 QIVSEFP
+216 QIANDFP
-223 IGFKLVVS
+223 IGFKLVVI

-236 QSVVETATRG
+236 QAVLGAGKPTAYST
-246 GAESSVAKPAVE
+246 KPAVK
-258 VTKPVAETQKP
+258 TGIAAP
-269 AVETPTATTPETS
+269 S

-294 PKETIPSIANDY
+294 PKETILSIANAF

-328 ILRVPKGQRKEPVKK
+328 ILRVPKGQREEPVKK

-366 NITKLESDTINSTQ
+366 NISKLESDTLNSTQ

-430 ALVQQN
+430 VLVKQN

-450 SNVEKLAEL
+450 TNVEKLAEL
-459 VEPTKTPV
+459 LEPTKTPV
-467 ISPLSKEDGKKYSNL
+467 ISPLSKDIGKKYTNL
-482 YQSMPLPDVL
+482 YQSMPTAELL
-492 RSSIFNF
+492 RSSIFDF
-499 MKAKGGNIIAVI
+499 IKAKSSNIIAVV

-517 VKQYIQSFQPDV
+517 VKQYIQEMQPDV
-529 KIVGL
+529 RIAGL
-534 SEKGSFV
+534 SAKGTFV
-541 ADSLKATFQKDKLN
+541 ADSLKVLFQKDRLN

-565 MILATTNAMLAAQKD
+565 MILATTSAMLAAQKE

-618 ETDEANQFDAKYK
+618 ETDKANQFDAKYK
-631 KINKIIPNQ
+631 KINKITPNQ

-656 AQDKTFEE
+656 SQEATFEE
-664 TVQSSPSEQIENK
+664 TIQVSPSEQIENK

-682 NATYGY
+682 NATDGY

-699 TDLTIKEAL
+699 TDLTIKEVL